1 MFKIYIYIAKF
12 SEFYVI
18 VYISFKM
25 FHHCAF
31 HNLLFWN
38 TCTELHNMLLKIL
51 LYLSIKAYAFCFS
64 HSKKGLLIIMFPF
77 PLFFKQY
84 ATLSTWDFH
93 GVCMYMYLYHVFIL
107 KCTWIITPFTLLVCT
122 LLKAIQTCL
131 FLVIQKKNNWICS
144 WCWRF
149 WKKWKII
156 FFWEDICKY
165 KDRGHNYYFISDIYK
180 YEIQIFRFW
189 MRSKLSWLHRAEL
202 CLCIIFF

>member
-1 MFKIYIYIAKF
+1 
-12 SEFYVI
+12 
-18 VYISFKM
+18 M

-38 TCTELHNMLLKIL
+38 TCTELHNFFCICQLRPMLFALAIL
-51 LYLSIKAYAFCFS
+51 
-64 HSKKGLLIIMFPF
+64 KKGYWLMFPF
-77 PLFFKQY
+77 PLLFKQY
-84 ATLSTWDFH
+84 ATLLTWDFH

-107 KCTWIITPFTLLVCT
+107 QCTCIIAPFTLLVCT
-122 LLKAIQTCL
+122 SLKAIQTCL

-156 FFWEDICKY
+156 FFGEDICKY

-180 YEIQIFRFW
+180 YEIQIFSFW
-189 MRSKLSWLHRAEL
+189 RRSKLSWLHRAEL